1 MNQNKRAPCLGLQ
14 RATPACAVSAASKLM
29 GEPMTGAEAVRAMTG
44 TRSPNATKLGNAFRN
59 LQASLNALQE
69 AKDLVELRVQQ
80 WAEVIDQ
87 EIERLTP

>member
-1 MNQNKRAPCLGLQ
+1 MNQNKRGPCLGLQ
-14 RATPACAVSAASKLM
+14 RATPACAGSAASRLI
-29 GEPMTGAEAVRAMTG
+29 GEPMSGADAVRAMTG
-44 TRSPNATKLGNAFRN
+44 TKVPNATKLGNAFRN

-87 EIERLTP
+87 EFEGLTP